1 MIRPETRA
9 AYGFL
14 SPWVI
19 GFLGLTLGPVVATFV
34 MSFSDYDVLSS
45 TQWVGTENYRDALDD
60 PHAHAALKNTFFYTA
75 LYVPLSIG
83 IALGLALLLQSAGRL
98 KGVFRT
104 LIYLPVV
111 TPPVATGVLFLQL
124 LNGQTGLINNVLG
137 NFALPTPNWTT
148 DPMWIKPGIVIM
160 SLWSVGSVTLILFA
174 ALAEVPAHLRE
185 AALVDGAGAWRRFYH
200 ITLPMISPAIFFSVV
215 VNTIA
220 SLQLFSEVYTMYF
233 GATTTPPPEEAL
245 FYVVYLFEQAFRDFE
260 MGYAA
265 ALSWLLF
272 LIIMAIT
279 AVQLAVSRRLVHYR
293 SD

>member
-1 MIRPETRA
+1 MRPETRA

-45 TQWVGTENYRDALDD
+45 TQWVGTENYADALDD
-60 PHAHAALKNTFFYTA
+60 PHAFAALKNTFFYTA

-104 LIYLPVV
+104 VIYLPVV

-137 NFALPTPNWTT
+137 TFALPTPNWTT

>member
-1 MIRPETRA
+1 MRAETRA

-14 SPWVI
+14 SPWII

-45 TQWVGTENYRDALDD
+45 TQWVGTENYQTALAD
-60 PHAHAALKNTFFYTA
+60 PRAHAALFNTFFYTA
-75 LYVPLSIG
+75 LYVPLSVLIS
-83 IALGLALLLQSAGRL
+83 LGLALLLQSAGRL

-104 LIYLPVV
+104 VIYLPVV

-124 LNGQTGLINNVLG
+124 LNGQTGLINTVLG
-137 NFALPTPNWTT
+137 ALQLPTPNWTT
-148 DPMWIKPGIVIM
+148 DPQWIKPGIVIM

-174 ALAEVPAHLRE
+174 ALSEVPAHLRE

-200 ITLPMISPAIFFSVV
+200 ITLPMISPAIFFTVV

-233 GATTTPPPEEAL
+233 GATTTPPPQEAL

-272 LIIMAIT
+272 LIIMVIT
-279 AVQLAVSRRLVHYR
+279 AVQLAVSRRLVYYR

>member
-1 MIRPETRA
+1 M
-9 AYGFL
+9 
-14 SPWVI
+14 
-19 GFLGLTLGPVVATFV
+19 LGT
-34 MSFSDYDVLSS
+34 
-45 TQWVGTENYRDALDD
+45 
-60 PHAHAALKNTFFYTA
+60 
-75 LYVPLSIG
+75 
-83 IALGLALLLQSAGRL
+83 
-98 KGVFRT
+98 
-104 LIYLPVV
+104 
-111 TPPVATGVLFLQL
+111 
-124 LNGQTGLINNVLG
+124 
-137 NFALPTPNWTT
+137 FALPTPNWTT

-279 AVQLAVSRRLVHYR
+279 AVQLVVSRRLVHYR

>member
-1 MIRPETRA
+1 MRPETRA

-14 SPWVI
+14 SPWLI
-19 GFLGLTLGPVVATFV
+19 GFVGLTLGPVLATFV

-45 TQWVGTENYRDALDD
+45 TQWVGTENYSDALSDS
-60 PHAHAALKNTFFYTA
+60 HAHAALANTLFYTA
-75 LYVPLSIG
+75 LYVPLSILT
-83 IALGLALLLQSAGRL
+83 ALGLALLLHSAGRL

-104 LIYLPVV
+104 VIYLPVV

-124 LNGQTGLINNVLG
+124 LNGQSGLINSALG
-137 NFALPTPNWTT
+137 AVSLPTPNWTT

-272 LIIMAIT
+272 LIIMAVT

-293 SD
+293 GD

>member
-1 MIRPETRA
+1 MRPETRA

-34 MSFSDYDVLSS
+34 MSFSDYDVLTS
-45 TQWVGTENYRDALDD
+45 TQWVGTENYSDALDD

-75 LYVPLSIG
+75 LYVPLSIL

-124 LNGQTGLINNVLG
+124 LNGQTGLINQVLG
-137 NFALPTPNWTT
+137 TFTLPTPNWTT
-148 DPMWIKPGIVIM
+148 DPQWIKPGIVIM

-279 AVQLAVSRRLVHYR
+279 AVQLVVSRRLVHYR
-293 SD
+293 AD

>member
-1 MIRPETRA
+1 MRPETRA

-19 GFLGLTLGPVVATFV
+19 GFLGLTLGPVIATFV

-45 TQWVGTENYRDALDD
+45 TQWVGAENYRDALDD

-104 LIYLPVV
+104 VIYLPVV

-137 NFALPTPNWTT
+137 TFALPTPNWTT

-279 AVQLAVSRRLVHYR
+279 AVQLVVSRRLVHYR